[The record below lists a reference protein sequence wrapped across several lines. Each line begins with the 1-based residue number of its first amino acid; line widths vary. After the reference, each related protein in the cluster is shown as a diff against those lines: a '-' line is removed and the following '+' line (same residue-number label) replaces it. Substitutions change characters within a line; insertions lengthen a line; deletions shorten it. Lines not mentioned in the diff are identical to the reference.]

1 MIPRTLFGPEHDL
14 FRESVSA
21 FVETEI
27 VPFHA
32 QWEEA
37 GVVPRELWRQAGEA
51 GFLCTAIPEEYGGQ
65 GGDFLFSLVVAE
77 ELSAVGATGPFF
89 HLHSDIVAPYILRYG
104 SEEQKHAWLP
114 KMASGEAVG
123 AIAMSE
129 PRGGSDLQRI
139 ETTATRDGDGWVLD
153 GQKVFISNGQLA
165 DVVVVAAQTE
175 RGAGAR
181 GVTLFVVDAKR
192 PGFERGRPLDK
203 IGLKAQD
210 TSELFFTGVRLGDD
224 DVLGEVGRG
233 FAQLMTELPQ
243 ERLLQAARSITAAE
257 AALRWTIEYTTD
269 REAFGQPVA
278 SFQNT
283 QFKLAE
289 LASDLAAQRCF
300 VDRCVELHL
309 AGELSGVDAAMAKL
323 NASELHCRLVDE
335 CLQFFGGWGYMR
347 EYPIA
352 RAYADARQTKLA
364 GGSVEVMKVIIA
376 RSILP
381 ESTWRHERSDK
392 R

>member
-1 MIPRTLFGPEHDL
+1 MIPRTLFGAEHDL
-14 FRESVSA
+14 FRESVRA
-21 FVETEI
+21 FVASEI
-27 VPFHA
+27 VPFHGA
-32 QWEEA
+32 WEEA
-37 GVVPRELWRQAGEA
+37 GVVPRELWRKAGEA
-51 GFLCTAIPEEYGGQ
+51 GFLCTAVPEEYGGQ

-77 ELSAVGATGPFF
+77 ELSSAGATGPFF
-89 HLHSDIVAPYILRYG
+89 HLHSDVVAPYIVRYG
-104 SEEQKHAWLP
+104 SEEQKQAWLP
-114 KMASGEAVG
+114 RMASGEAIG

-129 PRGGSDLQRI
+129 PRGGSDLQRM

-165 DVVVVAAQTE
+165 DVVIVAAQTE

-181 GVTLFVVDAKR
+181 GVTLFVVDAAL
-192 PGFERGRPLDK
+192 PGFSRGKPLEK
-203 IGLKAQD
+203 IGLRAQD
-210 TSELFFTGVRLGDD
+210 TSELFFSGVRLAAG

-233 FAQLMTELPQ
+233 FGQLMTELAQ
-243 ERLLQAARSITAAE
+243 ERLLQAARSISAAE
-257 AALRWTIEYTTD
+257 AALGWTIEYTTE
-269 REAFGQPVA
+269 REAFGRPVA

-289 LASDLAAQRCF
+289 LAAALAAQRCF
-300 VDRCVELHL
+300 IDRCVELHL
-309 AGELSGVDAAMAKL
+309 EGELSGADAAMAKL
-323 NASELHCRLVDE
+323 NAAELHCTVVDE

-364 GGSVEVMKVIIA
+364 GGSIEVMKVIIA

-381 ESTWRHERSDK
+381 ESIWRHERSEK
-392 R
+392 A